1 MNTQEPIITRF
12 APSPTGELHIGSAR
26 TALFQYL
33 SAKNTGGK
41 FYLRIEDTDRARYV
55 EGSEFRLID
64 ALDWLGF
71 TIENRDNVVFQSKRL
86 PIYKKHAFDLVKAG
100 KAYVC
105 TCSKERL
112 TESRAAQEAAGKLPR
127 YDGHCRELGLD
138 PEKQEEGTFVIRLKM
153 PETGKVVVN
162 DLVRGDVEFDLSLF
176 DDQILFKSDGYPTY
190 HLCSI
195 IDDHEMGIT
204 YVLRAEEWLSS
215 TPKHIV
221 LYEAFGWK
229 APKFGHYSM
238 ILATDHSKLSKRHG
252 AVSIEEFRRLGYLK
266 EAIINFI
273 ALMGWNPKTE
283 RELFTL
289 DELVSEFK
297 IENLNKAPAI
307 FDINKLNSFNEH
319 YIVEKIKSAPAEM
332 VELLK
337 EYGLETISDTEL
349 DLIGRGGHT
358 TLKEAAEY
366 IIELRVTPEYDGDI
380 LVFKKSD
387 KEKTVTG
394 LTASSDK
401 LSKID
406 KWETDT
412 LQEALSSV
420 VAENS
425 LTNGDV
431 FWPVRVA
438 LSGAEK
444 SPSPVELL
452 VALGKDES
460 TKRIEAALEKISSSK

>member
-26 TALFQYL
+26 TALFAYL
-33 SAKNTGGK
+33 AAKVSGGK
-41 FYLRIEDTDRARYV
+41 LYLRIEDTDRGRYV
-55 EGSEFRLID
+55 EGSEFRLIE
-64 ALDWLGF
+64 ALDWFGIE
-71 TIENRDNVVFQSKRL
+71 IENKDNIVFQSKRL
-86 PIYKKHAFDLVKAG
+86 PIYKSHAFDLVKAG

-105 TCSKERL
+105 TCTKERL
-112 TESRAAQEAAGKLPR
+112 TESRATLEAAGKLPR
-127 YDGHCRELGLD
+127 YDGHCRELSLD
-138 PEKQEEGTFVIRLKM
+138 PEKLEEGTFVIRLKM

-176 DDQILFKSDGYPTY
+176 DDQILYKSDGYPTY
-190 HLCSI
+190 HLASVV
-195 IDDHEMGIT
+195 DDHEMGIN

-221 LYEAFGWK
+221 LYEAFGWR
-229 APKFGHYSM
+229 APKFGHFSM
-238 ILATDHSKLSKRHG
+238 ILATDRSKLSKRHG
-252 AVSIEEFRRLGYLK
+252 AASIEEFRCLGYLK
-266 EAIINFI
+266 EAIINFT

-289 DELVSEFK
+289 AELEKEFK
-297 IENLNKAPAI
+297 IENLNRAPAV

-319 YIVEKIKSAPAEM
+319 YIVEKIKNAPAEM
-332 VELLK
+332 VKLLK
-337 EYGLETISDTEL
+337 EYGLASISDTEL

-366 IIELRVTPEYDGDI
+366 ILELRKTPEYDGAI
-380 LVFKKSD
+380 LIFKKSD
-387 KEKTVTG
+387 KEKTVMG
-394 LTASSDK
+394 LTASLEK
-401 LSKID
+401 LSKIE

-412 LQEALSSV
+412 LQETLSSV
-420 VAENS
+420 VADNM

-452 VALGKDES
+452 VALGKEES
-460 TKRIEAALEKISSSK
+460 IKRIETALEKV

>member
-1 MNTQEPIITRF
+1 MNTQESIITRF

-26 TALFQYL
+26 TALFAYL
-33 SAKNTGGK
+33 AAKISGGK
-41 FYLRIEDTDRARYV
+41 LYLRIEDTDRGRYV
-55 EGSEFRLID
+55 EGSEFRLIE
-64 ALDWLGF
+64 ALDWLGIE
-71 TIENRDNVVFQSKRL
+71 IENKDNIVFQSKRL

-105 TCSKERL
+105 TCTKERL
-112 TESRAAQEAAGKLPR
+112 AESRATLEAAGKLPR

-138 PEKQEEGTFVIRLKM
+138 PEKLEEGTFVIRLKM

-176 DDQILFKSDGYPTY
+176 DDQILYKSDGYPTY
-190 HLCSI
+190 HLASVV
-195 IDDHEMGIT
+195 DDHEMGIN

-229 APKFGHYSM
+229 APKFGHFSM
-238 ILATDHSKLSKRHG
+238 ILATDRSKLSKRHG
-252 AVSIEEFRRLGYLK
+252 AASIEEFRRLGYLK
-266 EAIINFI
+266 EAIINFT

-289 DELVSEFK
+289 AELEKEFK
-297 IENLNKAPAI
+297 IENLNRAPAV

-319 YIVEKIKSAPAEM
+319 YIVEKIKNSPAEM
-332 VELLK
+332 VGLLK
-337 EYGLETISDTEL
+337 EHGLDSISDSEL

-366 IIELRVTPEYDGDI
+366 ILELRKTPEYDGVT

-387 KEKTVTG
+387 KKKTVTG
-394 LTASSDK
+394 LTASLEK
-401 LSKID
+401 LSKIE

-412 LQEALSSV
+412 LQETLSSV
-420 VAENS
+420 VSDNS

-452 VALGKDES
+452 VALGKEES
-460 TKRIEAALEKISSSK
+460 IKRIETALEKV